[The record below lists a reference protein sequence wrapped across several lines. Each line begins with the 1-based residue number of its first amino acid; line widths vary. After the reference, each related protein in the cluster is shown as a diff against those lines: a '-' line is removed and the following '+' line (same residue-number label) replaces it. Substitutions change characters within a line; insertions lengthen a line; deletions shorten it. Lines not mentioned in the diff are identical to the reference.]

1 MRQKDIITES
11 WFPHGRFSDL
21 TMYRFGHHY
30 CKSGHVC
37 GPGIWNNFL
46 FHYVVSGKGRL
57 FSATESGIINE
68 YSLEP
73 GQGFTFWPGQLNT
86 FIADHDDPW
95 EYLSVEFNGLRAKEA
110 LIQAGLLYD
119 SPIYTSDNPQEHA
132 LMVRE
137 LEFINKNA
145 SRPPMELI
153 GHLYGFVSALVH
165 SSSKRNLA
173 DKDSHQDLYVQKALD
188 YIEKYYHR
196 DLTIQ
201 EIADFCGVHRSYLHR
216 IFIDCLNTSPQQFLI
231 SFRIRKACELLITT
245 DYSIN
250 KISALVGYT
259 NPLNFSRIFKQER
272 KKSPRE
278 WRKTQG

>member
-1 MRQKDIITES
+1 
-11 WFPHGRFSDL
+11 
-21 TMYRFGHHY
+21 MYRFGHHY